1 MIGAFA
7 RKLGPR
13 DRVPTTDELQT
24 QSAPPAG
31 FVEKFEHEGGDVYV
45 SPMIETLRNVLR
57 GRPKREEPSG
67 ASSTLSGLSENR

>member
-24 QSAPPAG
+24 QSAPPHG

-45 SPMIETLRNVLR
+45 SPMVETLLNLFRR
-57 GRPKREEPSG
+57 GGKRAEESERR
-67 ASSTLSGLSENR
+67 TLSPLSENR